1 MRNYCSLLG
10 MALAASLLP
19 CVAHAADAQAGE
31 CFASW
36 SEAAPVVKREGLAT
50 IERVN
55 RLARDRAAAEIV
67 NGKLCQDSGRYVY
80 RLVVREANGP
90 LKTLIVDARD
100 PFAR

>member
-1 MRNYCSLLG
+1 MRNVCSLIAFAVG
-10 MALAASLLP
+10 ASLSP
-19 CVAHAADAQAGE
+19 GGARAADAQVGD
-31 CFASW
+31 CFSSW

-55 RLARDRAAAEIV
+55 RLARDRAAAQIV

-90 LKTLIVDARD
+90 LKTLVVDARE
-100 PFAR
+100 PFGR